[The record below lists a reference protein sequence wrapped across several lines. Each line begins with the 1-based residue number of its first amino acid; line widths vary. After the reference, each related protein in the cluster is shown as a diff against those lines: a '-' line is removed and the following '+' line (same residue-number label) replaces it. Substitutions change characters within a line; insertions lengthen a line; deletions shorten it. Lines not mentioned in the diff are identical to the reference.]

1 MTKSCTHLLE
11 SIIWADFTKK
21 DFINICKE
29 EESGTYGFVLIKN
42 TMKQWYIAYI
52 EYDNQLDYGDSGIRL
67 ELHQYDN
74 VLHEAGGLLT
84 TVYPELSIDYDDF
97 QDNVYDALE
106 ETFFHLSQRGRLDTE
121 KISQSKKKEA
131 DIKWLE
137 DTLSSLRKTRD
148 VKSEDGMKT
157 TLIKEIDWAQ
167 FSENDLQRLNRTQQE
182 GNYGY
187 VRILTESRRWFLVF
201 VGYESTGRRK
211 GIVLSVKPYN
221 FSTGQHG
228 DSILKIKAICSASD
242 YSRFQNRFV
251 NELVRSFW
259 REMIDPRRKRKIERL
274 AGRHIDLEVLK
285 HASAIETVFSSYEMY
300 LTVVGALKML
310 EKEIVEGKI

>member
-1 MTKSCTHLLE
+1 MTKNCAHLLE

-29 EESGTYGFVLIKN
+29 EESGTYGFVLIKSA
-42 TMKQWYIAYI
+42 MKQWYIAYI
-52 EYDNQLDYGDSGIRL
+52 EYDNRLDYGDSGIRL

-84 TVYPELSIDYDDF
+84 TVYPELSCDYDDF
-97 QDNVYDALE
+97 QDNVHDALE
-106 ETFFHLSQRGRLDTE
+106 EAFFHLSQRGRLDTE

-148 VKSEDGMKT
+148 VKTEDGMKT

-201 VGYESTGRRK
+201 VGYESTDRRN

-221 FSTGQHG
+221 FSTGRHG

-242 YSRFQNRFV
+242 YSRFQSRFI

-259 REMIDPRRKRKIERL
+259 REMIDPRRERKIERL
-274 AGRHIDLEVLK
+274 AGKHIDLKVLK
-285 HASAIETVFSSYEMY
+285 YASAIETVFPSYEMY

-310 EKEIVEGKI
+310 EKEIVEGEI

>member
-1 MTKSCTHLLE
+1 
-11 SIIWADFTKK
+11 
-21 DFINICKE
+21 
-29 EESGTYGFVLIKN
+29 
-42 TMKQWYIAYI
+42 
-52 EYDNQLDYGDSGIRL
+52 
-67 ELHQYDN
+67 
-74 VLHEAGGLLT
+74 
-84 TVYPELSIDYDDF
+84 
-97 QDNVYDALE
+97 
-106 ETFFHLSQRGRLDTE
+106 
-121 KISQSKKKEA
+121 
-131 DIKWLE
+131 
-137 DTLSSLRKTRD
+137 
-148 VKSEDGMKT
+148 MKT

-201 VGYESTGRRK
+201 VGYESTDRRK

-274 AGRHIDLEVLK
+274 AGRHIDLEVLR
-285 HASAIETVFSSYEMY
+285 HASAIETVFPSYEMY